1 MTKVDTQNNLIH
13 KDVREGMIKH
23 GDTLAQAEAIVN
35 KAPLTDRYK
44 ENYDKIKWRDDDEN

>member
-23 GDTLAQAEAIVN
+23 GDTLAQAESIVN
-35 KAPLTDRYK
+35 RAPLTDKYK
-44 ENYDKIKWRDDDEN
+44 ENYEKIKWKKK